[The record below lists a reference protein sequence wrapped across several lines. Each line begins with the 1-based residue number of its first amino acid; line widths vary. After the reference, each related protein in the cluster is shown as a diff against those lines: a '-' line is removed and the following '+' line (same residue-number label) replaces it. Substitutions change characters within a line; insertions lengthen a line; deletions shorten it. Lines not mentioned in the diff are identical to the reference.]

1 MLWSVSFSRAFTF
14 HALNFSFHYLSLFSC
29 HVSVLIRWLP
39 CDKSSCC
46 VSDTNAA
53 LKVVQF
59 AIKAAPFLRNF
70 LKLQWDKAYRRNFD
84 MHSRLSPPA
93 VPAVECSAKS
103 VSFCSWFAEIWS
115 AFALAREKWHLTLI
129 FLNICKICKQKKIYI
144 SYYCPAFA
152 WVGTNP
158 NRARKVQLVQSLAA
172 VTMCNSSPQ
181 KYITKKTS
189 RFVVA
194 FWSLRLIPDAFRGGG
209 EKSRYQ

>member
-53 LKVVQF
+53 LKVVQL
-59 AIKAAPFLRNF
+59 AIKAAPFLRSF
-70 LKLQWDKAYRRNFD
+70 LKLQLDKAYRRNFD

-93 VPAVECSAKS
+93 VPAMECSVKS
-103 VSFCSWFAEIWS
+103 VSFCSWFAEVWS

-129 FLNICKICKQKKIYI
+129 FLNILAAVSGMFAKFVSKNIYI
-144 SYYCPAFA
+144 SYYCFCSQ
-152 WVGTNP
+152 
-158 NRARKVQLVQSLAA
+158 RKNWILPSFCL
-172 VTMCNSSPQ
+172 
-181 KYITKKTS
+181 
-189 RFVVA
+189 
-194 FWSLRLIPDAFRGGG
+194 G
-209 EKSRYQ
+209 RYQILSQIERGK